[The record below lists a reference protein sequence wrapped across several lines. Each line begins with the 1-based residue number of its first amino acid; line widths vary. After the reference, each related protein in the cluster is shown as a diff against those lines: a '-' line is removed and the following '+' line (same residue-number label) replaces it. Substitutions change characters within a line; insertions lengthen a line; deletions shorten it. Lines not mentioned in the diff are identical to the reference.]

1 METDQLNLSH
11 GRGRSSRNMSTQST
25 SLAPKR
31 VYKKRRA
38 SKQSLEKKLNQRKK
52 DKHWRAYKK
61 ETRKAE
67 NEFKR
72 MEDVFTSM
80 RLQLVRDKPHSV
92 MLEEMIRL
100 EVKEVLIP
108 IHSYLVKLL
117 SQYAYTAECDAS
129 QEALQQEINSE
140 VIGEPI
146 SKKKKR
152 KQW

>member
-11 GRGRSSRNMSTQST
+11 GRGRSSRNMSTQSIW
-25 SLAPKR
+25 LAPKR
-31 VYKKRRA
+31 VNRKRRA
-38 SKQSLEKKLNQRKK
+38 SKQSMEQKLKQHNKVK
-52 DKHWRAYKK
+52 DKHWLAYKK

-100 EVKEVLIP
+100 EVKKVLIP

-117 SQYAYTAECDAS
+117 
-129 QEALQQEINSE
+129 
-140 VIGEPI
+140 P
-146 SKKKKR
+146 
-152 KQW
+152 